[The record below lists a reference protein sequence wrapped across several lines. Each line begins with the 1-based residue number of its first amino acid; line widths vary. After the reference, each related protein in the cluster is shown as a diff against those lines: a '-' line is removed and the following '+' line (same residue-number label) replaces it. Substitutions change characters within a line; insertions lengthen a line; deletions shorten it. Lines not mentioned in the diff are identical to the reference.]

1 MRPKVLITDAVH
13 EDMLALFSDAGIE
26 IVYTPDTDQV
36 SVEKI
41 IEDFE
46 MLVINSK
53 IQVNKNFIDK
63 ATKLKVVGRLGSGKE
78 IINLEYAIHRDIVFH
93 NSPEGN
99 RDAVAEHCLG
109 LILGLLNFIPRS
121 FEEIKK
127 HQWNREINRG
137 NELSSKTV
145 GIIGYGHTGKE
156 TAKRLSVFTSKI
168 LVYEKYEKG
177 FSNDVVQ
184 EVEMEEIYTHA
195 DIISLHLPLT
205 NETSQLINDDFI
217 NKMAKPFYLINTS
230 RGKIVNESHVLVAMK
245 NKKIVGYAT
254 DVLENE
260 KLNTYSD
267 IEKQKLK
274 ELISENTI
282 ITPHIAGW
290 SYESKRK
297 LAQIL
302 AKKMLLSLKTH

>member
-1 MRPKVLITDAVH
+1 LFGKSTGW
-13 EDMLALFSDAGIE
+13 EDINSFEKLYKLFISDQFKFKK
-26 IVYTPDTDQV
+26 DR
-36 SVEKI
+36 EKI

-205 NETSQLINDDFI
+205 NETSQSIYAGLTAQNPYMSSDGYVCFKAYTDYPGDISFTFNVTQANPTGTAAVSI
-217 NKMAKPFYLINTS
+217 TAASQNSTS
-230 RGKIVNESHVLVAMK
+230 GN
-245 NKKIVGYAT
+245 Y
-254 DVLENE
+254 
-260 KLNTYSD
+260 Y
-267 IEKQKLK
+267 
-274 ELISENTI
+274 
-282 ITPHIAGW
+282 
-290 SYESKRK
+290 
-297 LAQIL
+297 
-302 AKKMLLSLKTH
+302 